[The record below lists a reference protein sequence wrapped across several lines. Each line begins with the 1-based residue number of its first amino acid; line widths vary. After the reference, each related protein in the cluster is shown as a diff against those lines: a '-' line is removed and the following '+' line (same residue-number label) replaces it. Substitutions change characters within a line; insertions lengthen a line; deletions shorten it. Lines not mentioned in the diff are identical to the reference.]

1 MYYVIKQ
8 QHTTPLHHFIG
19 FVVEKY
25 IASKNN
31 EHIIFEF
38 QKENKTERKWVK
50 KEDIILLTEDK
61 TFFLEILNQFK
72 VTQNAQQELVNLAK
86 EQLEQSMTNF
96 STVMNEEIDKFNELK
111 LSDDVPCIIKDF

>member
-8 QHTTPLHHFIG
+8 QYASPLNHFVG
-19 FVVEKY
+19 FIVEKY

-38 QKENKTERKWVK
+38 QKDGKVDRKWVK

-61 TFFLEILNQFK
+61 EFFLEILNQFK
-72 VTQNAQQELVNLAK
+72 ATQNEQHELVNQAK
-86 EQLEQSMTNF
+86 EQLEQSMANF
-96 STVMNEEIDKFNELK
+96 SSVMNEEIDKFNELK
-111 LSDDVPCIIKDF
+111 LSDDVPCIIKHF